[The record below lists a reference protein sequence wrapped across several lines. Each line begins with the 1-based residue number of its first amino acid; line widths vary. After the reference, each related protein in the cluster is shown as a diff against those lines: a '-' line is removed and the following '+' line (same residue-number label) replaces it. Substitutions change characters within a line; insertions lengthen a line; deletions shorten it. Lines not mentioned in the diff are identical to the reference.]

1 MDQPKEMIAE
11 VGEERRRIFLN
22 LSNLKNVIK
31 NRNNRGLFSNKKSVI
46 EQIFLIAEPKKPKSK
61 STYFIS
67 EPNMVFRSDP
77 KTMKCQFDG
86 TPLKEINTK
95 IKSKRHFKDFLM
107 RHTTLIPHSLNL
119 FYDLIFPGNQKRD
132 EWETF
137 INKVS
142 SDYNW
147 TTDMRICN
155 KYGTSGFVLMKKYMD
170 KLLKLLGDNHISL
183 TIAIY
188 PWPAQVWYEDLDS
201 IQVKEWEK
209 WGFEN
214 NVKVVNYF
222 PDFVKKG
229 LSNLKKHE
237 ILKKYYMHADPH
249 FNEEGHKVLAQKFLE
264 NYKVKNKLIDF

>member
-1 MDQPKEMIAE
+1 
-11 VGEERRRIFLN
+11 
-22 LSNLKNVIK
+22 
-31 NRNNRGLFSNKKSVI
+31 
-46 EQIFLIAEPKKPKSK
+46 
-61 STYFIS
+61 
-67 EPNMVFRSDP
+67 MVFRSDP
-77 KTMKCQFDG
+77 QTMKCQFDG
-86 TPLKEINTK
+86 IPLKEINTK

-142 SDYNW
+142 SNYNW

-155 KYGTSGFVLMKKYMD
+155 KYGTNGLVLMKKYMD
-170 KLLKLLGDNHISL
+170 KLLKLLRDNHIGL

-209 WGFEN
+209 WGFAN
-214 NVKVVNYF
+214 NVKVINYF
-222 PDFVKKG
+222 PDFVRKG

-237 ILKKYYMHADPH
+237 ILKKYYFHADPH